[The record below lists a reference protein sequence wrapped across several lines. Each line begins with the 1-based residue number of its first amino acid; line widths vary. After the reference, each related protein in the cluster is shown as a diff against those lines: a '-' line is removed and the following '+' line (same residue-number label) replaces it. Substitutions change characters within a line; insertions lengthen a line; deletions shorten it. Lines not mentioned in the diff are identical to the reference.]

1 MAQSIALAETAM
13 RTEHQTALDMW
24 LRGVLTHE
32 FGSAEGEALPE
43 ELLRLLP
50 PDEDGTAP

>member
-1 MAQSIALAETAM
+1 M
-13 RTEHQTALDMW
+13 RTEQQTAFDLW

-32 FGSAEGEALPE
+32 FGSTDDERLPE

-50 PDEDGTAP
+50 ADEDGGAK

>member
-1 MAQSIALAETAM
+1 M
-13 RTEHQTALDMW
+13 RTEHQTALDLW
-24 LRGVLTHE
+24 LHGVLSRE

-50 PDEDGTAP
+50 PDEDGSAA